1 MNSIPI
7 DESAAEYMLLEEYKK
22 VSGEEPSQ
30 SVLMVCHMSARRL
43 VEGEEWRWVKT
54 ANKNWTMQLQFG
66 PQNAQPEPRP

>member
-54 ANKNWTMQLQFG
+54 SNKNWTMQLQFG

>member
-43 VEGEEWRWVKT
+43 VEGEEWRWIKT
-54 ANKNWTMQLQFG
+54 SNKNWTMQLQFG